1 MNSVTILRWVK
12 FWWIAAVAVL
22 VCVSAPT
29 WAAAKVS
36 PELAWIKSAAALVA
50 MAKGHSPAAG
60 FEWEVEESRERLREI
75 VRRAGPHPVPQRQ
88 QLFVSMIL
96 LNALLESATKCH
108 QGGVVVCS
116 ANLIWQL
123 DAQVKAASAQ
133 LKALGS

>member
-1 MNSVTILRWVK
+1 MNPAATLRRVK
-12 FWWIAAVAVL
+12 CWCIAAAAVFI
-22 VCVSAPT
+22 CVSAPA
-29 WAAAKVS
+29 WAAGKVS
-36 PELAWIKSAAALVA
+36 PEGAWIKSATALVA

-75 VRRAGPHPVPQRQ
+75 VRQAGPHPAPQRQ

-133 LKALGS
+133 LKALRS